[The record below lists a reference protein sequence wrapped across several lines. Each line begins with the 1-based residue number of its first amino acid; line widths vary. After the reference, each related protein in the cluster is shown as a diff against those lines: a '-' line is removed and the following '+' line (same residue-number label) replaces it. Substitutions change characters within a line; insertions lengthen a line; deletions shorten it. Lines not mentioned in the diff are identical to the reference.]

1 MAKKLQNIKALQQML
16 DGDHKFQTKKS
27 VGFADA
33 ASTGIKNEHHNVGD
47 VWDEKD
53 PATGLIYTVEQKD
66 GFRIKKSKLSD
77 VFQSIRNEMRAFG
90 KCPKETC
97 TCIAPK
103 RIDEKMRKIHNMCFD
118 CVIDMEHQLKLS
130 GEYESYEQDKMNANA
145 LAWLAAAEKDVEMLK
160 QAYTEAMSFVS
171 NSEGQTETW
180 AAKMT
185 PEEFEE
191 TVQSNF
197 ERFKQNFLD
206 NLNNTNTLNE
216 TTDDNN

>member
-16 DGDHKFQTKKS
+16 EGDHKFQTKTS
-27 VGFADA
+27 VGFSDADSMA
-33 ASTGIKNEHHNVGD
+33 KKNEQHEVGD
-47 VWDEKD
+47 IWDEKD
-53 PATGLIYTVEQKD
+53 PTTGLIYTVEQKD

-77 VFQSIRNEMRAFG
+77 VFQEIRNEMRVFG

-97 TCIAPK
+97 TCSAPK

-118 CVIDMEHQLKLS
+118 CVIDMEHQLKLN
-130 GEYESYEQDKMNANA
+130 GEYEAYELEKVQANA
-145 LAWLAAAEKDVEMLK
+145 IAWLESAEKDVEMLK

-197 ERFKQNFLD
+197 EKFKQNFLD
-206 NLNNTNTLNE
+206 NLNNTNINE

>member
-1 MAKKLQNIKALQQML
+1 MAKKLQNIKAIQQML

-33 ASTGIKNEHHNVGD
+33 EAVGIKNEHHDVGD

-53 PATGLIYTVEQKD
+53 PTTGLIYTVEQRD
-66 GFRIKKSKLSD
+66 GFRIKKSKLSE
-77 VFQSIRNEMRAFG
+77 VFQDIRNEMRIFS

-97 TCIAPK
+97 TCTAPK
-103 RIDEKMRKIHNMCFD
+103 RIDEKMRKVHDMCFD
-118 CVIDMEHQLKLS
+118 CVIEMEHELKTN
-130 GEYESYEQDKMNANA
+130 GEYDEYEKSKIHANA
-145 LAWLAAAEKDVEMLK
+145 LAWLAEAEKDVEMLK

-191 TVQSNF
+191 TVQANF
-197 ERFKQNFLD
+197 KTFKQNFLD
-206 NLNNTNTLNE
+206 NLNNTETSNE
-216 TTDDNN
+216 NITDDN